1 MGDFRGTVDRVPR
14 KPAHFIG
21 AWRIEAGGAGHG
33 VSGVFARIAH
43 RHWRG
48 SVRVVGREFQEERTL
63 HVCQVG
69 RGILCQNVI
78 EEVCGLGALGI
89 EEACAPNNVGALVV
103 LCQAQNNDATIIA
116 TTTIAAAAKSRQY
129 CGGR

>member
-1 MGDFRGTVDRVPR
+1 MMTGLVPSRRGGLGS
-14 KPAHFIG
+14 AG
-21 AWRIEAGGAGHG
+21 EAGEAGGSWD
-33 VSGVFARIAH
+33 VT
-43 RHWRG
+43 
-48 SVRVVGREFQEERTL
+48 E
-63 HVCQVG
+63 
-69 RGILCQNVI
+69 
-78 EEVCGLGALGI
+78 GLGALGI